1 MGGKTSKSTQTV
13 SIPPEVLARY
23 NAVNARAE
31 DVASRPFQPY
41 SYNPA
46 DFVAQLTPTQ
56 LAGIQNVNYAAGQ
69 AQPYFDEATNQLMGG
84 QMAAVPYYGQAGQDV
99 AAGQGYGMAGTQA
112 AQNLMYGGI
121 NAAYP
126 LNYQA
131 LGTYQQGYGQG
142 QQLLGQGIGQYYGA
156 QAAAQPFQQ
165 TAAGNIVGAQ
175 DIGAQ
180 LAQQAYAQ
188 QAAAGAAAQP
198 YTQAAGYNIAAAQ
211 DVGSRL
217 AQEAYA
223 QQARAGAVAD
233 PFQYAA
239 AGAYQQGYG
248 QGQQLLGQGVNQFYN
263 ALGAAQ
269 PLQYEAAGG
278 IRDALGIGRQL
289 GSESYATTQRAG
301 ETTMPINYQSLAGLQ
316 QALAAAQP
324 YTQEATQRY
333 GAGLEKADPLQQ
345 YALQTLGRAG
355 MTGESISSEALASL
369 AGAGYAAQ
377 PLQQLAQGI
386 YGEAYQGAQPYNQAA
401 LQQYYGGL
409 GAAGPLSQQALQ
421 NVAAAQAGAQPYQQ
435 FATELG
441 LAAARPVSPGQL
453 TGFEIGRYMSP
464 YMSTVVGQTQA
475 LLNQQA
481 QQAQAEQTGNAIR
494 AGAFGGDRARIAAAN
509 LAQQQQL
516 AQGKVLGDLLQS
528 GYGQALQTAQ
538 QQQQVNLAAEQ
549 ANRAAQQ
556 AAAGQ
561 LLGVGQTGFGQGITA
576 AQQQAALAQ
585 QLFGQQVAAGQGI
598 AGLGQQTF
606 AQGLSAGQAQ
616 QALAQQLF
624 GQGATTAQQQAAIAQ
639 SLFGQG
645 ATSAAQQAALAQ
657 QMFGQQATTA
667 QGLAALGQQLYSQGT
682 GTAQAQAAIGQQ
694 MFAQQMAKA
703 QQEAALSQMLYGQ
716 GMGASQ
722 AQAALAQQQFA
733 QQQGIGQNLLA
744 AGQQGFQQGL
754 GLGQAQQGLGQQL
767 FGQNIQQAQ
776 LQSAL
781 GQQLFGQGTTAAQQ
795 QAALGQQVFG
805 QGMSQA
811 QQQAA
816 LSQLLFGQGT
826 TAAQQQAALGQQV
839 FGQGLNVGQ
848 ALTGAGQQAFQQ
860 AQGLGGAQQ
869 AIAQQLFGQGLS
881 ASQQQAALGQ
891 QGFAQQL
898 AAAQARQQLGQGLY
912 GMGAGTAQQLA
923 ALGTGAQGAALQGA
937 QAQLAAGQAQQQ
949 TAQAGLQALYNQF
962 LQQQAYPFQ
971 VAQFLGNIA
980 MGTGALSGS
989 TTTTSQPG
997 SIFSDIR
1004 TKENVREVGKT
1015 LDGQPIYSYNYKGDP
1030 KTQMGLIAQEVEERH
1045 PEAVG
1050 LAGGLKTVNYKKA
1063 TRDAERRGE
1072 ILDAEFSPISEGGS
1086 VTRERAGLGFADGGM
1101 PEANDAANRA
1111 EEEMKQRQQ
1120 EQAAQNEQRAAQ
1132 AAVQTAKQQAPAPK
1146 QAPAPQVD
1154 LKPNLSVKPEVGGT
1168 APAKLDIPTTPPSI
1182 PQLAVAGPA
1191 PAADQGSKDAQAI
1204 AALMMAFSDRRMKE
1218 DVKHIGFTHDGQKIY
1233 SYRIKGEPHTQIG
1246 LMADEVERHKP
1257 EAVGSMNGLKMVD
1270 YDRATEDAVRKSR
1283 GGYADGGSPGLAS
1296 PADMAALLQAQ
1307 AQMFGPFGDYA
1318 RTLTGN
1324 PGAPGYVPGANL
1336 PVSGLVTAGDLPT
1349 ARSTADDIQA
1359 ALNIGQGIEN
1369 LRRKPA
1375 PVPTT
1380 KTTTPAG
1387 STTETETPG
1396 ALKTE
1401 SADEIMS
1408 ELGRYR
1414 GGLAYADGGQVIPY
1428 ATPTALNIP
1437 VEMKTPELMK
1447 AGSLPKQRSTMEDIA
1462 DALGIASDAKN
1473 LMPKAYGGSI
1483 GRNGYQTGGDP
1494 TFAERFIPGIQ
1505 TQEGVDENRR
1515 AMMDFIEKRILKNPY
1530 LNTTEAARLR
1540 DERLRM
1546 QPTSATSAAPA
1557 TTAAPPAAAPA
1568 ATRPQVSRPAVV
1580 PAATNRPEPGLVPAV
1595 QSPAVGAGPT
1605 VVPPAPAAAPTGGL
1619 APPAAVAP
1627 TAVPAA
1633 TPPAAPAMTPATV
1646 PAAAAAPS
1654 APTGFMDWL
1663 RKEENYIP
1671 LLRGAAAAAAAPTQY
1686 TLPALLVGAGA
1697 YGKAKGD
1704 IMQQLAEIESEKAR
1718 AQETRASARAT
1729 TAGTAK
1735 DLAGLP
1741 YVKDAEGRAFV
1752 LLADGSRMLAGT
1764 YLSLPVANRPPV
1776 LGQQELT
1783 QMTQG
1788 ITAGAPVL
1796 STAPISAVAP
1806 ATGAPAAEAGAQ
1818 PQSLAQQA
1826 ESQIRVR
1833 PITGRVRHVGPAGE
1847 EALLT
1852 DYSNLVSQPP
1862 ANVNAQL
1869 ERSLEN
1875 RQIINAAADAAYNQ
1889 GGVLSQL
1896 SSSILKLP
1904 SEGFIASGPMSDIK
1918 ANIARYYNDIMRTVL
1933 PSVGVQNVNEYLIS
1947 PDEIGTK
1954 AGADKLTGF
1963 LSFAQSKGAG
1973 QLSLGGLQSAA
1984 EIIPS
1989 SRLSRE
1995 EAVNV
2000 LSGMYIDKQRS
2011 LDQQNYLNDYVNR
2024 LNELYPG
2031 QGHLFLTE
2039 NAMRAFRNESQYS
2052 EQNYMRDK
2060 KAIMKV
2066 MSTKFPSGESLFDRF
2081 MSGKITASEMD
2092 SVAGRLMGGG
2102 RDSAVPISR
2111 YFQNR

>member
-69 AQPYFDEATNQLMGG
+69 AQPYFDEATNQLMGA
-84 QMAAVPYYGQAGQDV
+84 QMAATPYYAQAEQDV
-99 AAGQGYGMAGTQA
+99 GYGQQYGMAGTQA

-126 LNYQA
+126 LNYQS
-131 LGTYQQGYGQG
+131 L
-142 QQLLGQGIGQYYGA
+142 
-156 QAAAQPFQQ
+156 Q
-165 TAAGNIVGAQ
+165 TMG
-175 DIGAQ
+175 
-180 LAQQAYAQ
+180 
-188 QAAAGAAAQP
+188 
-198 YTQAAGYNIAAAQ
+198 AAQ
-211 DVGSRL
+211 DVGAQL
-217 AQEAYA
+217 ARQAYA
-223 QQARAGAVAD
+223 QQARAGATAD
-233 PFQYAA
+233 PFNYAA
-239 AGAYQQGYG
+239 SGAYQQGYG
-248 QGQQLLGQGVNQFYN
+248 QGQELLGRGVEQFYG

-278 IRDALGIGRQL
+278 IRDALGVGRQL
-289 GSESYATTQRAG
+289 GAQSYATTQRAG

-333 GAGLEKADPLQQ
+333 GVGLEKADPLQQ

-355 MTGESISSEALASL
+355 MTGESISGEALGSL
-369 AGAGYAAQ
+369 ARAGYAAQ

-386 YGEAYQGAQPYNQAA
+386 YGEAYQGAQPYNVAA

-409 GAAGPLSQQALQ
+409 GAAGPISQQALQ

-441 LAAARPVSPGQL
+441 LAAARPVAPGQL
-453 TGFEIGRYMSP
+453 TGFEIGQYMSP

-509 LAQQQQL
+509 LQQQQQL

-538 QQQQVNLAAEQ
+538 QQQQINLSAEQ

-561 LLGVGQTGFGQGITA
+561 LLGVGQTGFGQGISA

-585 QLFGQQVAAGQGI
+585 QLFGQQMTAGQGI

-694 MFAQQMAKA
+694 MFAQQMAQA

-716 GMGASQ
+716 GLGASQ

-733 QQQGIGQNLLA
+733 QQQGVGQNLLA

-767 FGQNIQQAQ
+767 FSQNMQ
-776 LQSAL
+776 
-781 GQQLFGQGTTAAQQ
+781 
-795 QAALGQQVFG
+795 
-805 QGMSQA
+805 QA

-826 TAAQQQAALGQQV
+826 TAAQQQAAIG
-839 FGQGLNVGQ
+839 
-848 ALTGAGQQAFQQ
+848 
-860 AQGLGGAQQ
+860 
-869 AIAQQLFGQGLS
+869 QQLFGQGLS

-912 GMGAGTAQQLA
+912 GMGTGTAQQLA

-989 TTTTSQPG
+989 TTTTVQPG
-997 SIFSDIR
+997 SIFQTSDIR
-1004 TKENVREVGKT
+1004 AKENVREVGKT
-1015 LDGQPIYSYNYKGDP
+1015 LDGQPIYAYNYKGDP

-1045 PEAVG
+1045 PDAV
-1050 LAGGLKTVNYKKA
+1050 AKIGGLKAVNYERA
-1063 TRDAERRGE
+1063 TRDAARRGDA
-1072 ILDAEFSPISEGGS
+1072 IDAEFSPISEGGS

-1101 PEANDAANRA
+1101 PETNDAANRA

-1132 AAVQTAKQQAPAPK
+1132 AAVQTAKQQAPAAK

-1154 LKPNLSVKPEVGGT
+1154 LKPNLSVKPEVGG
-1168 APAKLDIPTTPPSI
+1168 AALAKIDIPTAPPSI

-1204 AALMMAFSDRRMKE
+1204 AALMMAFSDRRLKE

-1233 SYRIKGEPHTQIG
+1233 SYRIKGQPHTQIG
-1246 LMADEVERHKP
+1246 LMADEVQEHKP

-1270 YDRATEDAVRKSR
+1270 YDRATEDAARKSR

-1296 PADMAALLQAQ
+1296 PTDMAALLAAQ

-1336 PVSGLVTAGDLPT
+1336 PISNLVTAGALPT
-1349 ARSTADDIQA
+1349 QRSTADDVESA
-1359 ALNIGQGIEN
+1359 VNIGKGIKE
-1369 LRRKPA
+1369 LRTPKEAPKPA
-1375 PVPTT
+1375 ES
-1380 KTTTPAG
+1380 K
-1387 STTETETPG
+1387 TETEVPG
-1396 ALKTE
+1396 AVASGEPVSETE
-1401 SADEIMS
+1401 YSIEPAN
-1408 ELGRYR
+1408 RYR

-1428 ATPTALNIP
+1428 AAQTGLNIP

-1447 AGSLPKQRSTMEDIA
+1447 PGSSPKQRSTMDDVA
-1462 DALGIASDAKN
+1462 QALGIASDVKN

-1483 GRNGYQTGGDP
+1483 GRNGYDAGGNP
-1494 TFAERFIPGIQ
+1494 TLAERFIPGIQ

-1546 QPTSATSAAPA
+1546 QPTSAAPA
-1557 TTAAPPAAAPA
+1557 TTGTPPAPPVAPA
-1568 ATRPQVSRPAVV
+1568 ATRPQAPRPVADLT
-1580 PAATNRPEPGLVPAV
+1580 AANKPLPSSMFANLPESLEPGLATVV
-1595 QSPAVGAGPT
+1595 QSPAVGAGPMIT
-1605 VVPPAPAAAPTGGL
+1605 PPAPAAAPTGGL
-1619 APPAAVAP
+1619 VPPSAAAPVTTPAAATAPAAP
-1627 TAVPAA
+1627 TGLQ
-1633 TPPAAPAMTPATV
+1633 PPAAPAATTPATQKK
-1646 PAAAAAPS
+1646 P
-1654 APTGFMDWL
+1654 GILDWL

-1671 LLRGAAAAAAAPTQY
+1671 LLRGAAAAVAAPTQY

-1704 IMQQLAEIESEKAR
+1704 VLQQLADIEAIKAGTE
-1718 AQETRASARAT
+1718 ATRADI
-1729 TAGTAK
+1729 K
-1735 DLAGLP
+1735 
-1741 YVKDAEGRAFV
+1741 
-1752 LLADGSRMLAGT
+1752 
-1764 YLSLPVANRPPV
+1764 LSLANLPRQAIVTDAQGRTLGVRVFGPNNEIIMIPPGEFFRRQKAGEKFNFAFATESG
-1776 LGQQELT
+1776 LGQVQPGAPAT
-1783 QMTQG
+1783 P
-1788 ITAGAPVL
+1788 AGAP
-1796 STAPISAVAP
+1796 TATPAAPTAAP
-1806 ATGAPAAEAGAQ
+1806 ATGQ
-1818 PQSLAQQA
+1818 PQKPVYQQIPQDMMPGVIQRADAVQETGIPALSAQKENNPFTGQASLAQA
-1826 ESQIRVR
+1826 ERENRFTRNTLAKAFVELPASQSGVFSAEVANPLFNYVSSALTFFGVSPEFLKQYVR
-1833 PITGRVRHVGPAGE
+1833 DPKDIANQEVVNKITTQLAQQMQTEGGGVALGKFM
-1847 EALLT
+1847 ALLESIPRLYNT
-1852 DYSNLVSQPP
+1852 KTGQADLVASMFVNSQRNLDVDRFNNLYRNALQDAGGLNSAQSGYAGRGLEAEFSQRQDPYYPIEKSIISDMFLSKVKITSNGQQKEVPLLKFVIDSGGEIPP
-1862 ANVNAQL
+1862 ALKKVIVDKYSKKNPDGSIAY
-1869 ERSLEN
+1869 
-1875 RQIINAAADAAYNQ
+1875 DA
-1889 GGVLSQL
+1889 S
-1896 SSSILKLP
+1896 
-1904 SEGFIASGPMSDIK
+1904 
-1918 ANIARYYNDIMRTVL
+1918 
-1933 PSVGVQNVNEYLIS
+1933 
-1947 PDEIGTK
+1947 
-1954 AGADKLTGF
+1954 
-1963 LSFAQSKGAG
+1963 
-1973 QLSLGGLQSAA
+1973 
-1984 EIIPS
+1984 
-1989 SRLSRE
+1989 
-1995 EAVNV
+1995 NV
-2000 LSGMYIDKQRS
+2000 LRY
-2011 LDQQNYLNDYVNR
+2011 
-2024 LNELYPG
+2024 
-2031 QGHLFLTE
+2031 F
-2039 NAMRAFRNESQYS
+2039 
-2052 EQNYMRDK
+2052 
-2060 KAIMKV
+2060 
-2066 MSTKFPSGESLFDRF
+2066 
-2081 MSGKITASEMD
+2081 
-2092 SVAGRLMGGG
+2092 GGG
-2102 RDSAVPISR
+2102 
-2111 YFQNR
+2111 